1 MERHWRRY
9 DYFSGS
15 CDVVRH
21 SVINGSEG
29 GSIHNRSI
37 CSDNFEKECPN
48 SSTNGRSTLHETK
61 ANQFESHEEFMRCF
75 LECQRGGGEK
85 WRGNLMSG
93 GFIYDGERGHMT
105 IARNKF

>member
-1 MERHWRRY
+1 
-9 DYFSGS
+9 
-15 CDVVRH
+15 
-21 SVINGSEG
+21 
-29 GSIHNRSI
+29 
-37 CSDNFEKECPN
+37 
-48 SSTNGRSTLHETK
+48 
-61 ANQFESHEEFMRCF
+61 MRCF